1 MSTRRVHFAGKKMNK
16 PAKSKI
22 KKKLQINQVCHSRL
36 QQDDISLNMFTRQ
49 QTEVCTVYTGA
60 GSGASCQP
68 PWTSSPGGRGAH
80 PWACILLCQELVGYV
95 SCSVEA
101 RICLL
106 TNHLLIPSPPL
117 TLSSSSSSIY
127 LSLAG
132 SNSHTHNLQPRKRA
146 HKHRHSHTHTY
157 LHKHKHEKDT
167 FSLSHKERDAREVQV
182 SRQMS
187 RSDSKCISHPH
198 SDSHKTKIDAGPGE
212 DRYCYTAKVRDSVIK
227 HKSTSSVYHFSC

>member
-1 MSTRRVHFAGKKMNK
+1 M
-16 PAKSKI
+16 
-22 KKKLQINQVCHSRL
+22 CHSRL

-117 TLSSSSSSIY
+117 TLSSSSSIY

-132 SNSHTHNLQPRKRA
+132 SNSHTHINIQAQTHLFESCLSLSHTHNLQPRKRA
-146 HKHRHSHTHTY
+146 HKHRHSHTHT
-157 LHKHKHEKDT
+157 H
-167 FSLSHKERDAREVQV
+167 LS
-182 SRQMS
+182 
-187 RSDSKCISHPH
+187 
-198 SDSHKTKIDAGPGE
+198 T
-212 DRYCYTAKVRDSVIK
+212 
-227 HKSTSSVYHFSC
+227 

>member
-132 SNSHTHNLQPRKRA
+132 SNSHAHINIQAQTHLFESCLSLSHTQPTTTQTCTQA
-146 HKHRHSHTHTY
+146 QTFTHTHTPIY
-157 LHKHKHEKDT
+157 INTNMRRTH
-167 FSLSHKERDAREVQV
+167 SLSLTKRGTRARC
-182 SRQMS
+182 R
-187 RSDSKCISHPH
+187 
-198 SDSHKTKIDAGPGE
+198 
-212 DRYCYTAKVRDSVIK
+212 
-227 HKSTSSVYHFSC
+227 